1 MLIFRFKGQVM
12 ANAAIATLRTH
23 CRMVK
28 ELGRYRAA

>member
-1 MLIFRFKGQVM
+1 VEFRF
-12 ANAAIATLRTH
+12 ADIAHAEAALAALRLH